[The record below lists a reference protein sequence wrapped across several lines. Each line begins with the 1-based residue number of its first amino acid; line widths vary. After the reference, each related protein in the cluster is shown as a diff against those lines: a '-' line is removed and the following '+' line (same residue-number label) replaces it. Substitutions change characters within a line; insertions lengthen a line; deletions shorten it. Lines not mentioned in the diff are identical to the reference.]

1 MPAERFSPSSVA
13 DSATSSV
20 RRRFRRRGT
29 KRLLSLAAAVAL
41 IPIGLGASAV
51 ADPQTTPNGPW
62 QGENPSSLAAI
73 HSYDELW
80 STLKKIENRAKG
92 SFDLS
97 PAPLTSNTGREIPV
111 VTIGDGPT
119 QVMYIAN
126 QHGNEYVVSEAMISL
141 IRTISG
147 NSPTAN
153 AIRDAMTVTI
163 VPRVNVD
170 GFDADV
176 TDEAGRTT
184 PWRQNYDPSCTE
196 APCDPFYEVGRGYD
210 INRYHSY
217 SDNPYDHPY
226 LEGNDNANPVPEAI
240 AMRLLW
246 EERRPEL
253 VLDFHHQGTYVDDEG
268 KMITGSIMWPNAD
281 AEAEKLGIA
290 DEFAETVT
298 RSQRAVSVMLTE
310 LDQYGYANITRYPS
324 TTTPGIARNAYG
336 LLGSAS
342 VLFEMRGGIDAK
354 SNGYIAKTAEVAGQ
368 AVLEAVADG
377 SWQTA
382 SLEPVEQIRE
392 RGDSVGNPHE

>member
-1 MPAERFSPSSVA
+1 MRL
-13 DSATSSV
+13 
-20 RRRFRRRGT
+20 GM
-29 KRLLSLAAAVAL
+29 KRLLTFAAVGAL
-41 IPIGLGASAV
+41 VPMGFTASAV
-51 ADPQTTPNGPW
+51 ADPQSKPNGPW
-62 QGENPSSLAAI
+62 PGENSSNLAAI
-73 HSYDELW
+73 HSYEQLW
-80 STLKKIENRAKG
+80 STLERIENRAKG

-111 VTIGDGPT
+111 ITVGDGPT
-119 QVMYIAN
+119 SVMYIAN
-126 QHGNEYVVSEAMISL
+126 QHGNEFVVSEAMINL
-141 IRTISG
+141 VRDISG
-147 NSPTAN
+147 NSPTAV
-153 AIRDAMTVTI
+153 ALREELTVTV

-176 TDEAGRTT
+176 MDASGETT
-184 PWRQNYDPSCTE
+184 PWRQNYDPSCST

-217 SDNPYDHPY
+217 SDNAYDHPY
-226 LEGNDNANPVPEAI
+226 MAGDDDLNPVPEAI

-246 EERRPEL
+246 EERQPEL
-253 VLDFHHQGTYVDDEG
+253 VMDFHHQGSYVDDEG
-268 KMITGSIMWPNAD
+268 GLITGSTMWPNAEAA
-281 AEAEKLGIA
+281 AEALGIA
-290 DEFAETVT
+290 DEFDETVT
-298 RSQRAVSVMLTE
+298 KSKQAVSVMLSE

-354 SNGYIAKTAEVAGQ
+354 SNGYIAKTAEVAGM

-377 SWQTA
+377 SWETA

-392 RGDSVGNPHE
+392 RGDYITNPHE

>member
-1 MPAERFSPSSVA
+1 MTDSHPPRKPASSRPPRRWARSRAVA
-13 DSATSSV
+13 
-20 RRRFRRRGT
+20 F
-29 KRLLSLAAAVAL
+29 AAALTLVSV
-41 IPIGLGASAV
+41 GLTATAT

-62 QGENPSSLAAI
+62 SGDNGSSLSGI
-73 HSYDELW
+73 HSYEQLW
-80 STLKKIENRAKG
+80 STLEQIEHRASG

-97 PAPLTSNTGREIPV
+97 AAPLQSNTRREIPV

-119 QVMYIAN
+119 PVMYVAN
-126 QHGNEYVVSEAMISL
+126 QHGNEFVVSEAMINL
-141 IRTISG
+141 IRQISG
-147 NSPTAN
+147 NSEA
-153 AIRDAMTVTI
+153 AQELREELTVTV

-176 TDEAGRTT
+176 TDTEGNTT

-217 SDNPYDHPY
+217 SDNAYDHPY
-226 LEGNDNANPVPEAI
+226 RTGDDNLNPVPEAI

-253 VLDFHHQGTYVDDEG
+253 VIDFHHQGSYVDEDDR
-268 KMITGSIMWPNAD
+268 MITGSTMWPNAVE
-281 AEAEKLGIA
+281 EAERLGIA
-290 DEFAETVT
+290 NEFAETIT

-324 TTTPGIARNAYG
+324 TSTPGIARNAYG

-342 VLFEMRGGIDAK
+342 VLFEMRGDIDAK
-354 SNGYIAKTAEVAGQ
+354 SNGYIAKTAEVAGM

-377 SWQTA
+377 SWENA
-382 SLEPVEQIRE
+382 SLGPVENIRE
-392 RGDSVGNPHE
+392 RGPSVSNPHE